1 MTNRLPIAPAIVR
14 LRALDVTPY
23 RFGLWCSVGGGEPFA
38 NMICHRAWSD
48 DGTRIIFG
56 LDTHNGYSA
65 APDEEM
71 LVVPLDGYVPEHQD
85 ERDAAFLASRPGT
98 PTTCPL
104 CGHTTTARADDDPP
118 G

>member
-48 DGTRIIFG
+48 EGG
-56 LDTHNGYSA
+56 A
-65 APDEEM
+65 A
-71 LVVPLDGYVPEHQD
+71 
-85 ERDAAFLASRPGT
+85 
-98 PTTCPL
+98 
-104 CGHTTTARADDDPP
+104 
-118 G
+118 